1 MADDTPS
8 PRLLR
13 SMSSGLK
20 RRTGCFLI
28 GIAGGT
34 ASGKTTVCHRI
45 MDRLQDQCARLIHQD
60 SFYRGLTPEE
70 HMNVKSES
78 CAHLNCSYACTS

>member
-1 MADDTPS
+1 MADSSEPADETNGAAIAS
-8 PRLLR
+8 PRMAR
-13 SMSSGLK
+13 SSSSNLWRFG
-20 RRTGCFLI
+20 GVFLI

-34 ASGKTTVCHRI
+34 ASGKTTVCHKI

-70 HMNVKSES
+70 HLNVKRE
-78 CAHLNCSYACTS
+78 